1 MMDRELFVF
10 TSSRKNIYENFDRY
24 FNLHLIGLSLVS
36 FITYL
41 FVFSLTYEF
50 EYYGTYGL
58 YSCTGGS
65 QSMRGT
71 CNFWDYFESGID
83 DSDVLIGYAL
93 PFTTRVIYSLIMTFL
108 ELAFFYSLPYTLR
121 FILKPRNNGKSI
133 INEDQNIAINKNLR
147 TDIGFSIQIRIMF
160 LLLILFYA
168 MIYYISG
175 FDSLPLLSDFFTIPA
190 EALSFANTLTG
201 ISVVI
206 FLLPRFRVK
215 VNFEEEYRQINK
227 KVNMYQPLKSN
238 TEIVLLGLVY
248 VGISYL
254 LTWMLIF
261 GAIYT
266 VLVNPWDIFRW

>member
-10 TSSRKNIYENFDRY
+10 TSSRKNIYENFDKY

-71 CNFWDYFESGID
+71 CNSWDYFDSGID

-168 MIYYISG
+168 LIYYISG
-175 FDSLPLLSDFFTIPA
+175 FDSLPLLSDFFTIQ
-190 EALSFANTLTG
+190 
-201 ISVVI
+201 
-206 FLLPRFRVK
+206 LL
-215 VNFEEEYRQINK
+215 FETN
-227 KVNMYQPLKSN
+227 
-238 TEIVLLGLVY
+238 
-248 VGISYL
+248 
-254 LTWMLIF
+254 
-261 GAIYT
+261 
-266 VLVNPWDIFRW
+266 